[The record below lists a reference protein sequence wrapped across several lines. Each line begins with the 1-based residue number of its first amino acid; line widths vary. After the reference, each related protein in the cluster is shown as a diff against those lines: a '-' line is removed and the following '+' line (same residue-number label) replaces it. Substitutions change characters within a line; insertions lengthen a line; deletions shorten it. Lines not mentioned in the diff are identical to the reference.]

1 LGVGR
6 ESTVFSSGD
15 RFPLS
20 GMTDSTSSDIVPG
33 DAGDRS
39 QRVVLSLTIAYFF
52 VELAGGLH
60 YGSLALITDASFMA
74 INITGQI
81 IAFYATQLARRLP
94 DRSKTF
100 GYERAKVLSGLFNGI
115 LVGFLIFYVLTEAY
129 RKILHPVP
137 IDAVKVLGIA
147 VLGLAV
153 NAYGLWRLYG
163 HSDRIHIKGALLLI
177 LNDTLGSVGVIVS
190 AIIMD
195 SLAGVCISLLVGY
208 PTYFLVKDSVNI
220 LMEGNPSAIKG
231 EDVER
236 YIYETFSCVRNVKDL
251 HIWGLSP
258 EYVICTV
265 RVRTDMVTN
274 HRDTVRNMKG
284 RLRER
289 FGFADVFIEEY
300 EMNAGVG
307 LISSVAED
315 RGEAQ

>member
-1 LGVGR
+1 MTNPASADILSD
-6 ESTVFSSGD
+6 STGD
-15 RFPLS
+15 R
-20 GMTDSTSSDIVPG
+20 G
-33 DAGDRS
+33 

-60 YGSLALITDASFMA
+60 FGSLALITDASFMA
-74 INITGQI
+74 INITGQA
-81 IAFYATQLARRLP
+81 IAFYASRLARRLP

-129 RKILHPVP
+129 RKILHPEP
-137 IDAVKVLGIA
+137 IAAAKVLGIA

-163 HSDRIHIKGALLLI
+163 QSERIHIKGALLLI

-190 AIIMD
+190 SIVIMLTGFYVAD
-195 SLAGVCISLLVGY
+195 SLAGVCISLLIGY
-208 PTYFLVKDSVNI
+208 PTYFLVKDSLNI
-220 LMEGNPSAIKG
+220 LMEGTPSAIKV
-231 EDVER
+231 EDVEQF
-236 YIYETFSCVRNVKDL
+236 IYETFPHVRNVKDL
-251 HIWGLSP
+251 HIWSLSP

-265 RVRTDMVTN
+265 RVRTEVVTN
-274 HRDTVRNMKG
+274 HRDTVKNMKV

-289 FGFADVFIEEY
+289 FAFADVFIEEY
-300 EMNAGVG
+300 ELKTGNG
-307 LISSVAED
+307 LISSTAAG

>member
-1 LGVGR
+1 MTDLA
-6 ESTVFSSGD
+6 SSGI
-15 RFPLS
+15 L
-20 GMTDSTSSDIVPG
+20 PG
-33 DAGDRS
+33 GAGDRS
-39 QRVVLSLTIAYFF
+39 QRVVLSLTIGYFF

-60 YGSLALITDASFMA
+60 FGSLALITDASFMA

-81 IAFYATQLARRLP
+81 IAFYATQLALRLP
-94 DRSKTF
+94 DRNKTF
-100 GYERAKVLSGLFNGI
+100 GYERAKVLSGLFNGV

-137 IDAVKVLGIA
+137 IEAAKVLGIA
-147 VLGLAV
+147 ILGLAV

-163 HSDRIHIKGALLLI
+163 HADRIHIKGALLLI

-190 AIIMD
+190 SIIITFTGFYALD
-195 SLAGVCISLLVGY
+195 PLAGVCISLLVGY

-220 LMEGNPSAIKG
+220 LMEGNPSAIKF

-236 YIYETFSCVRNVKDL
+236 FIYETFSYVRNVKDL

-300 EMNAGVG
+300 ELKTGNG
-307 LISSVAED
+307 LVSSATEGRTAE
-315 RGEAQ
+315 Q

>member
-1 LGVGR
+1 
-6 ESTVFSSGD
+6 
-15 RFPLS
+15 
-20 GMTDSTSSDIVPG
+20 MTDLASSDILTG
-33 DAGDRS
+33 GTGDRS

-60 YGSLALITDASFMA
+60 FGSLALITDASFMA

-81 IAFYATQLARRLP
+81 IAFYASKLARRLP

-137 IDAVKVLGIA
+137 IEAAKVLGIA

-163 HSDRIHIKGALLLI
+163 HSERIHIRGALLLI

-190 AIIMD
+190 SIIITFTGYYALD
-195 SLAGVCISLLVGY
+195 PLAGVCISLLVGY
-208 PTYFLVKDSVNI
+208 PTYFLVRDSVNI
-220 LMEGNPSAIKG
+220 LMEGNPSAIKF

-236 YIYETFSCVRNVKDL
+236 YIYETFSYVRNVKDL

-265 RVRTDMVTN
+265 RVRTDIVTN
-274 HRDTVRNMKG
+274 HRDTVRSMKG

-300 EMNAGVG
+300 ELKAGNG
-307 LISSVAED
+307 LISSAADGRAEV
-315 RGEAQ
+315 Q